1 MKTFIKEKNEM
12 IKTGRIVFE
21 AGLTDT
27 HGGNISIRK
36 GEHIIIKKS
45 GKMLGF
51 LTEDDFVITTL
62 QKNEKL
68 DEGASIELLVHR
80 AIYQNFSEI
89 NAIVHAHSPYTVAC
103 SLITN
108 TITPMDS
115 EGKLL
120 LHKVPVLSA
129 TCVVSSEEVATKI
142 IGLLKL
148 SPIVVVK
155 SHGAFS
161 TGRNLNEALKY
172 LSALENSCKIL
183 SIYHSVK
190 GS

>member
-1 MKTFIKEKNEM
+1 MENLKKEM
-12 IKTGRIVFE
+12 IKVGRIVFE

-27 HGGNISIRK
+27 HGGNISVRK

-51 LTEDDFVITTL
+51 LTEEDFVVTTL

-68 DEGASIELLVHR
+68 DSGASIELIVHR
-80 AIYQNFSEI
+80 AIYQNFPGI
-89 NAIVHAHSPYTVAC
+89 NAILHAHSPYTITL
-103 SLITN
+103 SLLTDSIN
-108 TITPMDS
+108 PIDS

-120 LHKVPVLSA
+120 LGKVPVLSA
-129 TCVVSSEEVATKI
+129 SRVVSSEEVATKI
-142 IGLLKL
+142 VELFKL
-148 SPIVVVK
+148 CPIVVVK

-161 TGRNLNEALKY
+161 TGKNLNEALKY

-183 SIYHSVK
+183 SIYHSIK
-190 GS
+190 GK